1 MRLLNANIRVGQE
14 NGAPFFGGSR
24 IVGPDGATMAEA
36 PMFQEALIAADI
48 DLDQARR
55 HTPLVKEARLATLQR
70 ELAAD
75 TGRRRSV
82 NP

>member
-1 MRLLNANIRVGQE
+1 
-14 NGAPFFGGSR
+14 
-24 IVGPDGATMAEA
+24 
-36 PMFQEALIAADI
+36 MFQEALIAADI